1 MNSLDTIW
9 TDNMTAQTRQDV
21 DRFLH
26 QCGVQLV
33 QPTNYTN
40 QIDQID
46 QINQINQ
53 IDSPNIH
60 NMVCTPQ
67 HIVVCALETYSSELV
82 DQFAELSTA
91 EQALQLEALV
101 YQLVKTSCYKMLV
114 LYFPQLFEVYE
125 PDSPDRYDHDH
136 DDHDDHDDHVDH
148 DDYAD
153 HDDHDD
159 QIIKNIMQ
167 FDNQM
172 LKALL
177 RQALQTGFSAKSGRP
192 IDLYDKLV
200 CCANK

>member
-1 MNSLDTIW
+1 MNSIDTIW
-9 TDNMTAQTRQDV
+9 TDYMTAQTRQDV

-26 QCGVQLV
+26 HCGVQLV
-33 QPTNYTN
+33 QMTNYTN
-40 QIDQID
+40 QFDQID
-46 QINQINQ
+46 QLNQIEQ
-53 IDSPNIH
+53 LDSPNIH
-60 NMVCTPQ
+60 NMLCTPQ
-67 HIVVCALETYSSELV
+67 HIVVCALETHSSDLV

-136 DDHDDHDDHVDH
+136 DDHDD
-148 DDYAD
+148 
-153 HDDHDD
+153 
-159 QIIKNIMQ
+159 QIINNIMQ

-177 RQALQTGFSAKSGRP
+177 RQALQTGFAAKSGRP
-192 IDLYDKLV
+192 RNLYHKLV

>member
-1 MNSLDTIW
+1 
-9 TDNMTAQTRQDV
+9 MTAQTRQYV

-26 QCGVQLV
+26 PCGVQLV

-40 QIDQID
+40 QI
-46 QINQINQ
+46 NQIEQ
-53 IDSPNIH
+53 LDSPNIH
-60 NMVCTPQ
+60 NMLCTPQ
-67 HIVVCALETYSSELV
+67 HIVVCALETYSSDLV

-125 PDSPDRYDHDH
+125 PDSPDQYH
-136 DDHDDHDDHVDH
+136 
-148 DDYAD
+148 D

-167 FDNQM
+167 FDNRM

-177 RQALQTGFSAKSGRP
+177 RQALQTGYAAKSGRP
-192 IDLYDKLV
+192 SDLYDKLV